1 MKIFSTRNGD
11 TNRTL
16 ETYGNAKLLQLD
28 QVNKADR
35 TEVDVVSLYS

>member
-11 TNRTL
+11 TNRTW

-28 QVNKADR
+28 HKFFYYAA
-35 TEVDVVSLYS
+35 